1 MTPGHWPVEEDCITC
16 RGGQFMCGSRQ
27 RRPFNMRST
36 VLCQL
41 ILCAVPPLWLVN
53 IIYSRTLLSLHVH
66 VCRNYFYTVS
76 EYMIVALTVD
86 SWMNDTLLPL
96 NRVVDR
102 LVLNDVLVSSF
113 VKYYKNI
120 NCCKNVI
127 QIKTRIKAG
136 RFAFIAW
143 SSANWWQRTSTT
155 HLGWLVLQMS
165 SPRHYSIPLLPLFR
179 CRSRVI

>member
-1 MTPGHWPVEEDCITC
+1 
-16 RGGQFMCGSRQ
+16 
-27 RRPFNMRST
+27 MRST
-36 VLCQL
+36 VLGQL
-41 ILCAVPPLWLVN
+41 ILCAVPLPWLIN
-53 IIYSRTLLSLHVH
+53 IIYSRTLLSLDVH
-66 VCRNYFYTVS
+66 VCRNHFYTVS
-76 EYMIVALTVD
+76 EYMIVALTVSVD

-102 LVLNDVLVSSF
+102 LVLNNVLVSSF

-155 HLGWLVLQMS
+155 RLGRLVLQMS
-165 SPRHYSIPLLPLFR
+165 SPRHYSILLLPLFR

>member
-1 MTPGHWPVEEDCITC
+1 
-16 RGGQFMCGSRQ
+16 
-27 RRPFNMRST
+27 MRSA
-36 VLCQL
+36 VLGQL
-41 ILCAVPPLWLVN
+41 ILCTVPPPWLIN
-53 IIYSRTLLSLHVH
+53 IIYSRTLLSLDVH
-66 VCRNYFYTVS
+66 VCRNHLYTMI
-76 EYMIVALTVD
+76 EYMIVALTVSVD

-102 LVLNDVLVSSF
+102 LVLNNVLVSSF
-113 VKYYKNI
+113 VKYYKHI

-155 HLGWLVLQMS
+155 RIGRLVLQMS